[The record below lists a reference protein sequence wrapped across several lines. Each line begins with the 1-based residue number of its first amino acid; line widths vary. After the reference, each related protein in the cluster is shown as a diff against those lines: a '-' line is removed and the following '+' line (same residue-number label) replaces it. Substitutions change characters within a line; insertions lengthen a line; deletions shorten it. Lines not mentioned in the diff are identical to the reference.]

1 MLLLGWV
8 AAAHAVQSHAT
19 KKLVYI
25 NVDETMIAYG
35 YKGTRGT
42 VACKDSWEHINENLI
57 YDAVSIGQT
66 HTNMSWIAAIA
77 SDAAV
82 QRALPQVFRASK
94 QKFPLYLLDFAE
106 AIMPQNMEIWL
117 GDSMWNTQEGFLG
130 WLQLLCKSLASFRN
144 RCVFILVGDAS
155 KTHINDA
162 IAEFCKA
169 QDILFLLIPG
179 GLTGVLQPLDVYV
192 FAQVKQRLRK
202 RILELRLQDEEGQM
216 TKQQWLSAVRDQV
229 TFLESLDHAHFF
241 QRLGYDGLQQD
252 LRLVKDGVVTQA
264 AVDTNPRRQ
273 PSRRELADMLGRTN
287 CPFYNALMHKYPAI
301 AASADSESQA
311 SQSGRV
317 VVRV

>member
-106 AIMPQNMEIWL
+106 AIM
-117 GDSMWNTQEGFLG
+117 
-130 WLQLLCKSLASFRN
+130 LA
-144 RCVFILVGDAS
+144 FILNSA
-155 KTHINDA
+155 
-162 IAEFCKA
+162 A
-169 QDILFLLIPG
+169 Q
-179 GLTGVLQPLDVYV
+179 
-192 FAQVKQRLRK
+192 
-202 RILELRLQDEEGQM
+202 
-216 TKQQWLSAVRDQV
+216 
-229 TFLESLDHAHFF
+229 H
-241 QRLGYDGLQQD
+241 
-252 LRLVKDGVVTQA
+252 
-264 AVDTNPRRQ
+264 
-273 PSRRELADMLGRTN
+273 
-287 CPFYNALMHKYPAI
+287 
-301 AASADSESQA
+301 
-311 SQSGRV
+311 
-317 VVRV
+317 